1 MYKMPR
7 TLLLWVSLLHTI
19 LKCEIALKL
28 TLRVN
33 SFDPSLYVSI
43 HRFYCLALIINFFL
57 LLKFKFTVLFLF
69 TNLSTLTNM
78 ALFGF
83 TLRPR

>member
-7 TLLLWVSLLHTI
+7 TLLLWVSLLHII

-28 TLRVN
+28 KLRVD

-43 HRFYCLALIINFFL
+43 HRFYCLALIGNFFL
-57 LLKFKFTVLFLF
+57 LLKFKFTVFFLF
-69 TNLSTLTNM
+69 TNLSTLTDM

-83 TLRPR
+83 TIRPR